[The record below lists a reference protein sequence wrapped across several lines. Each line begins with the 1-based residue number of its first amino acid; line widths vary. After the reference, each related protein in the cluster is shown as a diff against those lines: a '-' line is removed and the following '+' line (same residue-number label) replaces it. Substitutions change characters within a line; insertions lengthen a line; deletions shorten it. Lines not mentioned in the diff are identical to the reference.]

1 MVVVRASRQVL
12 SEGLCEAQSVAS
24 LPVAHCG
31 GGGVMSPAPGGEL
44 SVVHRENVL
53 LLTQRGNT
61 SFDFCNPYGGIVL
74 SGVTW
79 SRAAFIGRGRSGIR
93 ACRFCIKALVNT
105 LGWPSWISIPNKNG
119 LWLSSWRKIVLLSNG
134 RQSTWMSRVDTQA
147 KLWTALCLL
156 RHVFVISK

>member
-24 LPVAHCG
+24 LPVAHC

-105 LGWPSWISIPNKNG
+105 LG
-119 LWLSSWRKIVLLSNG
+119 
-134 RQSTWMSRVDTQA
+134 
-147 KLWTALCLL
+147 
-156 RHVFVISK
+156 